1 MKNKANPLR
10 ITRTRALLSINNR
23 IKTGLSIFRRTR
35 CRCAG
40 IILLCF
46 LLTGCVQDHQASR
59 LNLAISSDIRGFD
72 PALAVDIRSGQTMS
86 LTYDNLVQFGTGT
99 ELNPGLAQSWEV
111 DSLGLNYIFHLR
123 KGVKFQNG
131 NPLNAS
137 AVIYSI
143 RRVLDPKTN
152 SPQAWLFDR
161 LRGARDFM
169 AGRTST
175 ISGLR
180 ARDDYTVVMTIR
192 EPFAPF
198 IQYMAMPSAAIVNP
212 GQIDNI
218 GEQPAGSGPWILEH
232 WERDGVLKFI
242 RNDNYWGPRPKQKY
256 LQFRIISET
265 MARTAE
271 FEAGNLDLMGLSEN
285 DLPRWQE
292 QTEWRERIFQ
302 IENLDIW
309 YIGLNCSRPPFND
322 VRLRRALNLS
332 LDREKIL
339 ELLLNGAAVLAAGP
353 VPPSL
358 RTDKLKPYPFDPV
371 RARQLIKEAGYGSG
385 LVTTLWVAGGSE
397 MYFVLEALQSDWA
410 AVGIQVDLLRSD
422 WNVFKTAVK
431 EGKPDMYYLNWQ
443 ADYPDPENFLFP
455 LFNSIESEQKRN
467 RYNSS
472 RADSL
477 ITLVQ
482 TTPAGAERQ
491 NLISMANK
499 FIFEEAPWV
508 FLWHKRGHVVVQPWI
523 EDYTPK
529 LIFNAEKYLDIRK
542 LEREA

>member
-1 MKNKANPLR
+1 M
-10 ITRTRALLSINNR
+10 
-23 IKTGLSIFRRTR
+23 GLSIFSSNPLR
-35 CRCAG
+35 CTG

-46 LLTGCVQDHQASR
+46 LLAGCGQDHHVSR

-99 ELNPGLAQSWEV
+99 KLKPGLAHSWEV

-123 KGVKFQNG
+123 KGVKFQDG
-131 NPLNAS
+131 TPLNAS
-137 AVIYSI
+137 AVIYSFQRI
-143 RRVLDPKTN
+143 LDPNTN
-152 SPQAWLFDR
+152 SPQTWLFDR
-161 LRGARDFM
+161 LQGAQDFM

-180 ARDDYTVVMTIR
+180 ANDDYTVALTIR

-198 IQYMAMPSAAIVNP
+198 IQYLAMPSAAIVNP

-218 GEQPAGSGPWILEH
+218 GEEPAGSGPWILEH

-256 LQFRIISET
+256 LQFRIISEA

-271 FEAGNLDLMGLSEN
+271 FEAGNLDLMDLAEN
-285 DLPRWQE
+285 DLPRWRE
-292 QTEWRERIFQ
+292 QTEWQERIFQ

-322 VRLRRALNLS
+322 LRLRRALNLS

-339 ELLLNGAAVLAAGP
+339 DLLLNGAASPAAGP

-358 RTDKLKPYPFDPV
+358 RTDKLKPYPYDPA
-371 RARQLIKEAGYGSG
+371 RARELIKDAGYGSG
-385 LVTTLWVAGGSE
+385 LVTRLWVGGGSE
-397 MYFVLEALQSDWA
+397 MYYVLEALQSDWA

-422 WNVFKTAVK
+422 WNVFKTAVR
-431 EGKPDMYYLNWQ
+431 EGKPDMYYLNWR

-467 RYNSS
+467 RYSS
-472 RADSL
+472 SHADSL
-477 ITLVQ
+477 IALVQ
-482 TTPAGAERQ
+482 TTPPGPKRRK
-491 NLISMANK
+491 LISLTNR

-523 EDYTPK
+523 ENYTPK

-542 LEREA
+542 LKREA